1 MKGNCYQ
8 GCAYC
13 CYRRRPGVATIYQ
26 RENGKIVVNR
36 TVSDFR
42 MVSGTRPEYGYTVY
56 CPKNPKTGFDIIEE
70 VNDDYNLISGLFK
83 VKRQIRYKDQIQC
96 SCFETKDSPK
106 LSSFY
111 AQAQYFVDEYHR
123 MTFYPKI

>member
-13 CYRRRPGVATIYQ
+13 CYRIRPGVATIYQ

-42 MVSGTRPEYGYTVY
+42 MVVVLDQ
-56 CPKNPKTGFDIIEE
+56 NVDILYI
-70 VNDDYNLISGLFK
+70 VLKIQKQDLTLLKKLMMIIILFLDCLK
-83 VKRQIRYKDQIQC
+83 
-96 SCFETKDSPK
+96 
-106 LSSFY
+106 
-111 AQAQYFVDEYHR
+111 
-123 MTFYPKI
+123 

>member
-13 CYRRRPGVATIYQ
+13 CYRIRPGVATIYQ

-42 MVSGTRPEYGYTVY
+42 MVSGARPEHGYTIY
-56 CPKNPKTGFDIIEE
+56 CPKNPKTGFEI
-70 VNDDYNLISGLFK
+70 LGC
-83 VKRQIRYKDQIQC
+83 IQ
-96 SCFETKDSPK
+96 
-106 LSSFY
+106 
-111 AQAQYFVDEYHR
+111 
-123 MTFYPKI
+123 

>member
-36 TVSDFR
+36 TVSDVR
-42 MVSGTRPEYGYTVY
+42 MVSGTRPEYGYTMY
-56 CPKNPKTGFDIIEE
+56 CPKTQKEDLTLLKKSMMTII
-70 VNDDYNLISGLFK
+70 LFLDCLK
-83 VKRQIRYKDQIQC
+83 
-96 SCFETKDSPK
+96 
-106 LSSFY
+106 
-111 AQAQYFVDEYHR
+111 
-123 MTFYPKI
+123 